1 DVRVHAVV
9 VDGGEVPN
17 IIPEAALI
25 RAYVRAPDTRK
36 LLADVVP
43 RIENCARG
51 AALATGTDVEIV
63 SPAPA
68 YASMV
73 PNGVLGRLLEDN
85 FQRIGRSTELP
96 RAEVFAGSTDMGNV
110 SQVIP
115 SIHPTIELGPGL
127 GMHTRE
133 AAGLA
138 GGPEGDRAAL
148 DGALVMAMTAAQ
160 LFQSPALVRE
170 MKERFE
176 HDLSN

>member
-43 RIENCARG
+43 RIENCARA

-85 FQRIGRSTELP
+85 FQRIGRNTELP
-96 RAEVFAGSTDMGNV
+96 RAEVFPGSTDMGNV
-110 SQVIP
+110 SQIIP
-115 SIHPTIELGPGL
+115 SVQSNLELAPGL
-127 GMHTRE
+127 GMHSRE

-138 GGPEGDRAAL
+138 GGVEGDSAAL
-148 DGALVMAMTAAQ
+148 DGALLMAMTGVQ
-160 LFQSPALVRE
+160 LFQSPDLMQLVRAAFVE
-170 MKERFE
+170 GVRT
-176 HDLSN
+176 